1 MEIIILFIIIVGFP
15 GFVVCYPVHLLHNP
29 GNHYFFQGPM
39 AQFGNLKPFSQQQR
53 FNRDQLYEIVMIRLA
68 NPVNIVSI
76 SHDGGGWLYM
86 IL

>member
-1 MEIIILFIIIVGFP
+1 
-15 GFVVCYPVHLLHNP
+15 
-29 GNHYFFQGPM
+29 M
-39 AQFGNLKPFSQQQR
+39 AQFDNLKPFSQQQAIHS
-53 FNRDQLYEIVMIRLA
+53 DQLYEIVMIRLA